1 MSVKMFNE
9 NGSIIIDHQA
19 LAAIA
24 GLAAMECYGVV
35 GMASKNATQGFFEL
49 LKREHITKG
58 IKVSATDD
66 KINIDLYIVL
76 QYGVKISAVAENII
90 SRIKYSVETYSG
102 VSVDNVNIFVQGVR
116 VQNRRRLK

>member
-1 MSVKMFNE
+1 MSVKIFNE
-9 NGSIIIDHQA
+9 NGSITIDDHA
-19 LAAIA
+19 LATIA

-49 LKREHITKG
+49 LKREQITKG
-58 IKVSATDD
+58 IKVSAIED

-116 VQNRRRLK
+116 VQK

>member
-9 NGSIIIDHQA
+9 NGSIVIDDQA
-19 LAAIA
+19 IATIA

-35 GMASKNATQGFFEL
+35 GMASRNATQGFFEL
-49 LKREHITKG
+49 LKREQLTKG
-58 IKVSATDD
+58 IKVSATED

-76 QYGVKISAVAENII
+76 QYGVKISVVAENII
-90 SRIKYSVETYSG
+90 SRIKYSVETFSG

-116 VQNRRRLK
+116 VQK